1 MRFYTVF
8 LVLIFTFSC
17 ESDSISD
24 VSGLLNEDL
33 TLYELPWQNTSV
45 STNQQL
51 TVQVGD
57 TVRWIWG
64 SGTHNLRSTSGI
76 ENFDSGFI
84 SEQGYQ
90 FQWIFNQI
98 GSTQYVCDPHPN
110 SMFGTIT
117 VTE

>member
-1 MRFYTVF
+1 MRFFTVF
-8 LVLIFTFSC
+8 LFLIFTFSC

-24 VSGLLNEDL
+24 VSGSLNEDL
-33 TLYELPWQNTSV
+33 TLYELPRQNTRV
-45 STNQQL
+45 STNQQT

-57 TVRWIWG
+57 TVRCIGG